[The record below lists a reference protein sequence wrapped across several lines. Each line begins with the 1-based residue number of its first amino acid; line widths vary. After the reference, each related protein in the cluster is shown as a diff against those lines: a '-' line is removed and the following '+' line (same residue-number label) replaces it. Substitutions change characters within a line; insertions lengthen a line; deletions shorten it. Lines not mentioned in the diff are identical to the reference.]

1 MKPLHIISFYL
12 LVIILITLL
21 LYSYIFKSESES
33 ESKYNYLNI
42 NFFLLLWV
50 IIGIVII
57 VYVGYII
64 IHRYE
69 MKPLDSNINYWDNDS
84 YDLLSSSVW
93 IDGYR
98 DYMTQL
104 DDRYFDPMNSNVY
117 FIELVNLIFTA
128 GIIISVIP
136 PFCSIFLL
144 KTCLLG
150 QILISVYY
158 LWTIPKIINMSIT
171 RVIEFVYFGISSI
184 WVVYPLLLII
194 ILMYSNYNKQCMY

>member
-1 MKPLHIISFYL
+1 MKPLP
-12 LVIILITLL
+12 TN
-21 LYSYIFKSESES
+21 YS
-33 ESKYNYLNI
+33 
-42 NFFLLLWV
+42 
-50 IIGIVII
+50 
-57 VYVGYII
+57 
-64 IHRYE
+64 
-69 MKPLDSNINYWDNDS
+69 YWDNDS

-171 RVIEFVYFGISSI
+171 RVIELVYFGISSI
-184 WVVYPLLLII
+184 WVIYPLLLII
-194 ILMYSNYNKQCMY
+194 ILMYSNYSKQCIY